1 MPTPIVDVLSVY
13 ILDARVLIQ
22 FVAPYDLIVLHTCLF
37 VAD

>member
-1 MPTPIVDVLSVY
+1 MPTPIVDVVSVY

-22 FVAPYDLIVLHTCLF
+22 FVAPNDLIVLHTGSF